1 MKHYSW
7 RMSHFLRKLPPAVR
21 SVIPE
26 NITRHCSHEPRQ
38 LHWQSNISI
47 FVWLFFFLQVKCF
60 RFLWLKL
67 SFLLCLSTN
76 LKRRKA
82 AVPLQAR
89 GNEICSICRGLIA
102 TFWDKDG
109 GGRSAIL
116 PTQCCF
122 PRGSA
127 CVSFGSASVLF
138 LMRIINRH
146 SCLWSFIPTQCLQ
159 GRGFNGFISC
169 ILCFQGNAGLWIK
182 PVWADHHRH
191 RWGSPLFFSPA

>member
-21 SVIPE
+21 SVILE

-60 RFLWLKL
+60 RFLWIKL
-67 SFLLCLSTN
+67 SFPLCLS
-76 LKRRKA
+76 L
-82 AVPLQAR
+82 PR